1 MLGVRITIDG
11 DNLTTLPDLLLGE
24 LGSCYVYTSGEVTLL
39 FNEHY
44 FLRTDSQL
52 MTVVVLNFAT
62 PGKCEVEIVS
72 GGGKTGILPSLDWG
86 AERSRDGAVADTLR
100 TICADQGW
108 TFQPH

>member
-11 DNLTTLPDLLLGE
+11 DNLTTLPDLLLRE
-24 LGSCYVYTSGEVTLL
+24 LGDCYVYTSKDVTVL

-52 MTVVVLNFAT
+52 MTAVVLNFAT

-72 GGGKTGILPSLDWG
+72 GGGKAGMLLALDWG
-86 AERSRDGAVADTLR
+86 AERSRDGAVADRLR
-100 TICADQGW
+100 AICTDRGW